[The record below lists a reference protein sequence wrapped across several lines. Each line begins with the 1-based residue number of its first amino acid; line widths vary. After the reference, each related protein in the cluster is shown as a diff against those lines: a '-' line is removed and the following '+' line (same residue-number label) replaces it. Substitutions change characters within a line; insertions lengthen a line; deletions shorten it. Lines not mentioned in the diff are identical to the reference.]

1 MYVVMAGIGG
11 ACALEGV
18 SVTWGWQLSCR
29 EGELCGEGGVETE
42 RSSMQVDGCGRT
54 ASNSQD
60 EEGEFQNKIRM
71 ALKAQL
77 VA

>member
-1 MYVVMAGIGG
+1 MGLVIELQGRDALWGG
-11 ACALEGV
+11 G
-18 SVTWGWQLSCR
+18 S
-29 EGELCGEGGVETE
+29 ETE

-71 ALKAQL
+71 ASRAQL